1 MERKTYISRAV
12 KIISL
17 ILSLVLITYLL
28 QFFLFSNIT
37 DEGTKRIKSFYSLER
52 NSLDCV
58 VIGSSEVI
66 KGYSAG
72 LAYDEFGYTSYP
84 FANNSATILNWKSQ
98 LIEVLKFQNPDVI
111 LVEVG
116 GALYENKEDLL
127 KEYGARI
134 YIENMPLSKNKIDTV
149 NAYDGCD
156 DKLSYIF
163 PIIKYHSIPT
173 PGEAKSNIYET
184 YSFFNENS
192 RLMGFCNSL
201 GKLDRVK
208 ELEKHDKYGK
218 LDLNKYVYKKLIEFL
233 NYCKDNKIDNLVFT
247 SFPHVISDKITRE
260 QLYRCNTMQGIVEKY
275 GYDFL
280 NFGQDDSDIGLDHKN
295 DFYDSRHL
303 NIYGAKKMT
312 SHIGRILTEKYGLK
326 HRKLTDKSKM
336 IWDNCSKYTKLLFN
350 YIDKCY
356 KDNKKNIDFIEN
368 EELIKTLDDFS
379 K

>member
-1 MERKTYISRAV
+1 MERKTYINRAV

-37 DEGTKRIKSFYSLER
+37 DDGTKRIKGFYLQEKD
-52 NSLDCV
+52 SLDCV
-58 VIGSSEVI
+58 VIGSSEVMS
-66 KGYSAG
+66 GYSAG

-84 FANNSATILNWKSQ
+84 FANNSATIVNWKSQ
-98 LIEVLKFQNPDVI
+98 LIEVLKYQNPDVI

-116 GALYENKEDLL
+116 GALYENKGDLL

-134 YIENMPLSKNKIDTV
+134 YIENMPLSKNKIDTI

-156 DKLSYIF
+156 DKLSFIF

-184 YSFFNENS
+184 YSLFNENS
-192 RLMGFCNSL
+192 RLMGFCSSL
-201 GKLDRVK
+201 GKLDSGE
-208 ELEKHDKYGK
+208 ELEKHDKHGK
-218 LDLNKYVYKKLIEFL
+218 LDLNKYAYKKLIEFL
-233 NYCKDNKIDNLVFT
+233 DYCKNNKIDNVVFT
-247 SFPHVISDKITRE
+247 SFPHVISDKLNKE
-260 QLYRCNTMQGIVEKY
+260 QLYRCNTMQEIVEKY

-280 NFGQDDSDIGLDHKN
+280 NFEQDNSDIGLDYKN
-295 DFYDSRHL
+295 DFYNYRHL

-312 SHIGRILTEKYGLK
+312 SYIGRILTEKYGLK
-326 HRKLTDKSKM
+326 HRNLTDKSKM
-336 IWDNCSKYTKLLFN
+336 IWDNCSKYTKLLFS

-356 KDNKKNIDFIEN
+356 KDNKKNIEFKEN
-368 EELIKTLDDFS
+368 SDLINTLDSFS

>member
-1 MERKTYISRAV
+1 MERKTYINRAV

-28 QFFLFSNIT
+28 QFFLFLNIT
-37 DEGTKRIKSFYSLER
+37 NEGTKRIKGFYSLEK

-84 FANNSATILNWKSQ
+84 FANNSATIVNWKSQ
-98 LIEVLKFQNPDVI
+98 LIEVLKYQNPDVI

-127 KEYGARI
+127 GEYGARI

-173 PGEAKSNIYET
+173 PGEIRDNLHDTI
-184 YSFFNENS
+184 FFMKNDS
-192 RLMGFCNSL
+192 KLMGFSSFL
-201 GKLDRVK
+201 SKLDSGK
-208 ELEKHDKYGK
+208 ELEKHDKHGK
-218 LDLNKYVYKKLIEFL
+218 LDLNKYAYKKLIEFL
-233 NYCKDNKIDNLVFT
+233 DYCKDNKIDNVVFT
-247 SFPHVISDKITRE
+247 SFPHVISDKLNKE
-260 QLYRCNTMQGIVEKY
+260 HLYRCNTMQEIVEKY

-280 NFGQDDSDIGLDHKN
+280 NFEQDNSDIGLDYKN
-295 DFYDSRHL
+295 DFYNYGHM

-312 SHIGRILTEKYGLK
+312 SHIGRILTDKYGLK
-326 HRKLTDKSKM
+326 HRNLTDKSKM
-336 IWDNCSKYTKLLFN
+336 IWDNCSKYTKLLFS

-356 KDNKKNIDFIEN
+356 KDNKKNIEFIES
-368 EELIKTLDDFS
+368 EELIKTLDNFS